1 MNIDRKIVLDSPYS
15 WNSLD
20 MTAIL
25 RFSYLNHKRKY
36 KIRLNL
42 PIDNKF
48 VMDNKSKK
56 FNRARNNEDCRIL

>member
-1 MNIDRKIVLDSPYS
+1 MTIDRKIVLDFPYS

-20 MTAIL
+20 MTL

-36 KIRLNL
+36 KIRFKL

-48 VMDNKSKK
+48 VMDNKSKNFK
-56 FNRARNNEDCRIL
+56 RARNNEDCRIL

>member
-1 MNIDRKIVLDSPYS
+1 MTIDRKIVLDFPYS

-20 MTAIL
+20 MTL

-56 FNRARNNEDCRIL
+56 FNGVRNNDDCCIL